1 MSYVSS
7 YYHCVFSTKERRPT
21 ITPALQERLWP
32 YLGGIA
38 REHKMMAVEIGGVAD
53 HVHMLLSL
61 PASMP
66 VSKALQLIKGGSSK
80 WVHDTFPEH
89 RLFGWQVK
97 YGSFSVSV
105 SQLDKIVEYIRN
117 QAAHHQKL
125 TFTEE
130 FIALLKKHR
139 IRYDERYLWE

>member
-7 YYHCVFSTKERRPT
+7 YHHCVFSTKERRPL
-21 ITPALQERLWP
+21 ITPSLQERLWP

-38 REHKMMAVEIGGVAD
+38 REHKMTAIEIGGVAD

-61 PASMP
+61 PSSMAIA
-66 VSKALQLIKGGSSK
+66 KGLQLIKGGSSK

-105 SQLDKIVEYIRN
+105 SQLDKITEYIRN
-117 QAAHHQKL
+117 QTEHHKKMS
-125 TFTEE
+125 FKDE
-130 FIALLKKHR
+130 FIALLRKHR
-139 IRYDERYLWE
+139 IQYDERYLWD

>member
-7 YYHCVFSTKERRPT
+7 YHHCVFSTKERRPL
-21 ITPALQERLWP
+21 ITPDLQERLWP

-38 REHKMMAVEIGGVAD
+38 REHKMTALQIGGVAD

-61 PASMP
+61 PSSMAIA
-66 VSKALQLIKGGSSK
+66 KGLQLIKGGSSK

-97 YGSFSVSV
+97 YGAFAVSV
-105 SQLDKIVEYIRN
+105 SLLDKTIQYIKSQEER
-117 QAAHHQKL
+117 HREM
-125 TFTEE
+125 TFKEE
-130 FIALLKKHR
+130 FLALLRKHR
-139 IRYDERYLWE
+139 IAYDERYLWE